1 MDTIEISKNQFE
13 NIIQEN
19 EQLKREN
26 ELLRTGKMQKLY
38 KKILKIQDQ
47 LKKGEIYTRADLK
60 F

>member
-47 LKKGEIYTRADLK
+47 LKKGEIYTRADFK